1 MLFPFCYQGFP
12 HGSLKHFQLITEGQK
27 ISLTLPLFELSF
39 CLTWHRSMET
49 RHAPLLLKNMGKTWQ
64 NYVLKTSKNWCPEL
78 EPAQLANPHCS
89 TYIYFPLMPNIHLCI
104 PVPSTCH
111 LSAVAGCQPRP
122 FLRNP
127 ESKNNNRPS
136 FQQPHRSQTND
147 GHLWCCSWSCL
158 PWEAPHGSTP
168 RAASAP

>member
-1 MLFPFCYQGFP
+1 
-12 HGSLKHFQLITEGQK
+12 
-27 ISLTLPLFELSF
+27 
-39 CLTWHRSMET
+39 MET

-111 LSAVAGCQPRP
+111 LSAVAGCQPSP
-122 FLRNP
+122 FLEIQNQKTTIVP
-127 ESKNNNRPS
+127 AFSSLIDLRPMMGI
-136 FQQPHRSQTND
+136 FDAALGAVFHGKLHTVPLHVQRL
-147 GHLWCCSWSCL
+147 HLS
-158 PWEAPHGSTP
+158 PG
-168 RAASAP
+168 